1 MKRATSRL
9 VAGRPPVNGRA
20 YATIREANSFDSIRL
35 GLTYDDVLLVPKRSP
50 VRSRKSVSV
59 RTKLSRNIT
68 LNNPLVSSNMDT
80 VTEAE
85 MAIAM
90 ARNGGIG
97 IIHRYLSV
105 DEQAKEVEKVKRA
118 EGYVI
123 DNPYCIDP
131 SATYK
136 DLDEKME
143 EAGVSSILVVQGDKL
158 VGVVTRRDVALIE
171 DPNEPVAK
179 IMTPRKELIVGRP
192 GLSFEEAREIVQANR
207 IKILPLVDED
217 NTLKGL
223 VTSKDILNHMRR
235 PFASLDKRGQ
245 LLVGAAVGVKEGFL
259 QRAER
264 LIRAGANALVIDIAH
279 GHSDLAIDA
288 LVALKKHFPTVDVIA
303 GNVATAE
310 GTRDL
315 IDAGADGIKV
325 GVGPGS
331 ICITRIVTG
340 CGVPQLTAV
349 MECAAVGREKGV
361 PIIADGG
368 VKTSGDITKAIAG
381 GASTVMLGSSL
392 AGTDESPGQTLIKG
406 GKKVKIIRGMAGYG
420 ANLSNKERQ
429 QLKDDVFEIVPE
441 GVEGVVPYRGA
452 VAGIIRQL
460 VGGLCSGV
468 SYCGAHDIEG
478 MQANAE
484 FIRITPAGRKE
495 SGSHDIAEI

>member
-1 MKRATSRL
+1 
-9 VAGRPPVNGRA
+9 
-20 YATIREANSFDSIRL
+20 
-35 GLTYDDVLLVPKRSP
+35 
-50 VRSRKSVSV
+50 
-59 RTKLSRNIT
+59 
-68 LNNPLVSSNMDT
+68 
-80 VTEAE
+80 
-85 MAIAM
+85 M

-97 IIHRYLSV
+97 IIHRYLS
-105 DEQAKEVEKVKRA
+105 AKEVEKVKRA

-123 DNPYCIDP
+123 DTPTASGLSHNARPRPQHP

-143 EAGVSSILVVQGDKL
+143 EAGVSSILVVQEGKL
-158 VGVVTRRDVALIE
+158 MGVVTRRDVALID
-171 DPNEPVAK
+171 DPNEPVSK

-192 GLSFEEAREIVQANR
+192 GIGFEEARDIVQANR
-207 IKILPLVDED
+207 IKILPLVDEE
-217 NTLKGL
+217 NRLKGL
-223 VTSKDILNHMRR
+223 VTSKDILNQMRR

-264 LIRAGANALVIDIAH
+264 LIKSGANALVIDIAH

-288 LVALKKHFPTVDVIA
+288 LVALKKHFPTMDVIA

-331 ICITRIVTG
+331 I
-340 CGVPQLTAV
+340 
-349 MECAAVGREKGV
+349 
-361 PIIADGG
+361 
-368 VKTSGDITKAIAG
+368 GDITKAIAG

-452 VAGIIRQL
+452 VSGIIRQL

-495 SGSHDIAEI
+495 SGSHDISEI